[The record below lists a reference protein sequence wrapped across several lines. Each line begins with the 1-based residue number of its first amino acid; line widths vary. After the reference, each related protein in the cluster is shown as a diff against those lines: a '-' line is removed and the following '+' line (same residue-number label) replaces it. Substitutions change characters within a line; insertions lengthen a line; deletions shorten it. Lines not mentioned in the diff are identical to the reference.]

1 MQIKLYE
8 LRKKVGLTQAQMAAK
23 LDISEASYRS
33 KELGYTDFKMSE
45 MFKIANFFN
54 EKIGDI
60 FSDTTSRKVNKI
72 HQI

>member
-8 LRKKVGLTQAQMAAK
+8 LRKKAGLNQADLAK
-23 LDISEASYRS
+23 KIGISEASYRS